1 MEILL
6 PLRAHGS
13 QQVDAR
19 AALQLQVEHQN
30 VGLVFGGAGD
40 DRFDIGGRAHAFQ
53 VGLGGDERD
62 QQGRAGPRCLR
73 RSELEAVAR
82 S

>member
-1 MEILL
+1 MVILL
-6 PLRAHGS
+6 PCAAHGS

-19 AALQLQVEHQN
+19 AALQLQVEHQH

-40 DRFDIGGRAHAFQ
+40 DRIDIGGGAHAFQ
-53 VGLGGDERD
+53 IGLGGDERD
-62 QQGRAGPRCLR
+62 QQVAQVVVVFGDQN
-73 RSELEAVAR
+73 SERVAR